1 MAADQPLEQDFLP
14 VAEVAVDA
22 VQPTR
27 TGFVLRGSGKDSAE
41 YRLDVHFDM
50 PVDHKTHAVL
60 GEILSQ
66 SEWRIS
72 RRAPAR
78 LRQPRPERGRR
89 QSLMP

>member
-1 MAADQPLEQDFLP
+1 MAADQQPDQGFLP
-14 VAEVAVDA
+14 VAEVEIDA
-22 VQPTR
+22 VQPAR
-27 TGFVLRGSGKDSAE
+27 GGFVLRGTGKDSAE

-72 RRAPAR
+72 RRAPTV
-78 LRQPRPERGRR
+78 LRQHHPGRS
-89 QSLMP
+89 QSPVR